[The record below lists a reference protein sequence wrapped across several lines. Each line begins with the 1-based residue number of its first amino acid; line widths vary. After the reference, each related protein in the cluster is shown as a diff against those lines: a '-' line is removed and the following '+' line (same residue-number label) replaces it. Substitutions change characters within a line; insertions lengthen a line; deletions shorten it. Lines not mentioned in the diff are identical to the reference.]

1 MHLQKEKLM
10 NAIKTLKYQTKI
22 KTSDKVKYSGRVFT
36 TTVESKSSAS
46 PKKMNILQSCSHKP
60 GGGPFLSITTAK
72 TSKGPVNDVNG
83 QMDDFCTRKL
93 YC

>member
-1 MHLQKEKLM
+1 MSNILDGFSQQPV
-10 NAIKTLKYQTKI
+10 Y
-22 KTSDKVKYSGRVFT
+22 
-36 TTVESKSSAS
+36 KSHQPKKAS
-46 PKKMNILQSCSHKP
+46 PVQVPKKMNILQSCSHKP
-60 GGGPFLSITTAK
+60 GGGPFLSINTAK